1 MAEEIVIDFKIKT
14 AESAATVQ
22 ELKKSLKEL
31 KNELNNVEAGSAQ
44 FNKLTKSI
52 NNTEGKLGDL
62 NDSFNTLT
70 GSGVERA
77 NKSFKLFT
85 EGLTNFDLGK
95 IKASLGGLGAAFKA
109 IPIFLIVEGVMYLI
123 QNFKELS
130 SGSGILAKALKPIGD
145 LIGWIKDGLY
155 ALTDAIGLTNSELD
169 KMGESVVENATK
181 ANEALGQ
188 QTKEF
193 DRQMQVA
200 KAAGKST
207 VEMEKAKQQAIIDTN
222 VQIVKQIEAFVRA
235 GGEMTEE
242 QTKQLTASLE
252 VIKDARTQQTVIEL
266 NHQKEDRDN
275 YKKHLEDKAKLNKEH
290 DEELLRQHQAEV
302 AKFEQA
308 RKDEAEREKQAKI
321 DEINAL
327 NQSVLEAEAEYQNDS
342 YTQEQNAK
350 QAKDIADVKRNEQN
364 LENEKAFKKQSLAV
378 TVQALQATQGLTDL
392 YFKWQLK
399 QAKGNADREKEIK
412 KKQFQLNKAF
422 AVAQIV
428 LNTIQSITQAIGSNP
443 PPLSWV
449 LAGINSAMGTAAT
462 IAALAQ
468 KFEDG
473 GSSSAN
479 IGDIGGG
486 GGGATASAPAIAQP
500 NNSVTKISDEGKV
513 IDKPMNQRVFVLE
526 TDITDSTKK
535 ITSIEESAKIH

>member
-1 MAEEIVIDFKIKT
+1 MAEEIALDIKIST
-14 AESAATVQ
+14 AQSATTVQ

-31 KNELNNVEAGSAQ
+31 KNELNNVEAGSAG
-44 FNKLTKSI
+44 FHKLTKSI
-52 NNTEGKLGDL
+52 NDTEGKLGDL
-62 NDSFNTLT
+62 NDSFQTLT

-130 SGSGILAKALKPIGD
+130 SGTGILAKALKPVGD

-155 ALTDAIGLTNSELD
+155 LLTDAIGLTNSELD
-169 KMGESVVENATK
+169 KMGETVTENAK
-181 ANEALGQ
+181 ATNEALGQ

-207 VEMEKAKQQAIIDTN
+207 IDIEKQKQQAIIDTN
-222 VQIVKQIEAFVRA
+222 VQIVKQIEAYVRA
-235 GGEMTEE
+235 GGELTEE
-242 QTKQLTASLE
+242 QNKQLTASLE
-252 VIKDARTQQTVIEL
+252 VIKDARTQQQVIEL
-266 NHQKEDRDN
+266 TAQKEDRDR
-275 YKKHLEDKAKLNKEH
+275 YQKHLEEKKKITDKDFEDYKKSYKDTDDYRRQLDKEYDAWLHQLAQDDRKRLETKKEEEKAFAEEDLNTTIS
-290 DEELLRQHQAEV
+290 LLDQKYEKKRQH
-302 AKFEQA
+302 EQ
-308 RKDEAEREKQAKI
+308 
-321 DEINAL
+321 
-327 NQSVLEAEAEYQNDS
+327 
-342 YTQEQNAK
+342 
-350 QAKDIADVKRNEQN
+350 QN
-364 LENEKAFKKQSLAV
+364 LDNEKAFKKQSLAV
-378 TVQALQATQGLTDL
+378 TVQAIQATQALTDL
-392 YFKWQLK
+392 YFAHQLR
-399 QAKGNADREKEIK
+399 QAKGNAEREKEIK

-468 KFEDG
+468 KFDDG
-473 GSSSAN
+473 GSATGVGN
-479 IGDIGGG
+479 IDVG

-513 IDKPMNQRVFVLE
+513 ITDKPMNNKVYVLE
-526 TDITDSTKK
+526 TDITDSNKK
-535 ITSIEESAKIH
+535 ISSIEETARIK

>member
-1 MAEEIVIDFKIKT
+1 MAEEIALDIKIQT
-14 AESAATVQ
+14 AESAKTVQ

-44 FNKLTKSI
+44 FNKLTHSI

-62 NDSFNTLT
+62 NDSFQTLT

-95 IKASLGGLGAAFKA
+95 IKSSLGGLGAAFKA

-130 SGSGILAKALKPIGD
+130 SGTGILAKALKPVGD

-155 ALTDAIGLTNSELD
+155 LLTDAIGLTNSSLD
-169 KMGESVVENATK
+169 EMGEAVVTNANK

-207 VEMEKAKQQAIIDTN
+207 IELEKAKQQAIIDTN

-242 QTKQLTASLE
+242 QNKQLTASLE

-275 YKKHLEDKAKLNKEH
+275 YKKHLDEKAKLNKEH
-290 DEELLRQHQAEV
+290 EDELLRQHQAEV

-308 RKDEAEREKQAKI
+308 RKDEAEKEKQDKI
-321 DEINAL
+321 DEVNAL
-327 NQSVLEAEAEYQNDS
+327 NQSVAEANEEFAND
-342 YTQEQNAK
+342 EWE
-350 QAKDIADVKRNEQN
+350 KDKKRKSDKEFSDVMATNRW
-364 LENEKAFKKQSLAV
+364 LENQKESRKQYVALTA
-378 TVQALQATQGLTDL
+378 QALQATQQLTDL
-392 YFKWQLK
+392 WFAHQLK
-399 QAKGNADREKEIK
+399 QAKGNAEREKEIK
-412 KKQFQLNKAF
+412 KRQFLLNKAY
-422 AVAQIV
+422 AVAGIV
-428 LNTIQSITQAIGSNP
+428 LNTIQSITQAIGSSP
-443 PPLSWV
+443 PPASWI

-462 IAALAQ
+462 IAALSQ
-468 KFEDG
+468 KFDDG
-473 GSSSAN
+473 GGATGSADIN
-479 IGDIGGG
+479 IG

>member
-1 MAEEIVIDFKIKT
+1 MAEEIALDIKIQT
-14 AESAATVQ
+14 AESAKTVQ

-44 FNKLTKSI
+44 FNKLTHSI

-62 NDSFNTLT
+62 NDSFQTLT

-95 IKASLGGLGAAFKA
+95 IKSSLGGLGAAFKA

-130 SGSGILAKALKPIGD
+130 SGTGILAKALKPVGD

-155 ALTDAIGLTNSELD
+155 LLTDAIGLTNSSLD
-169 KMGESVVENATK
+169 EMGEAVVTNANK

-207 VEMEKAKQQAIIDTN
+207 IELEKAKQQAIIDTN

-242 QTKQLTASLE
+242 QNKQLTASLE

-275 YKKHLEDKAKLNKEH
+275 YKKHLDEKAKLNKEH
-290 DEELLRQHQAEV
+290 EDELLRQHQAEV

-308 RKDEAEREKQAKI
+308 RKDEAEKEKQAKI
-321 DEINAL
+321 DEVNAL
-327 NQSVLEAEAEYQNDS
+327 NQAVLDAELEYQNDS
-342 YTQEQNAK
+342 YVQEQNAK
-350 QAKDIADVKRNEQN
+350 QAKDIADWKRNEKN
-364 LENEKAFKKQSLAV
+364 IENEKAFKKQSLAV
-378 TVQALQATQGLTDL
+378 TVQALQATQALTDL
-392 YFKWQLK
+392 YFAHQLR

-468 KFEDG
+468 KFDDG
-473 GSSSAN
+473 GGATNVGS
-479 IGDIGGG
+479 IGDMG

>member
-1 MAEEIVIDFKIKT
+1 MAEEIALDIKIQT
-14 AESAATVQ
+14 AESSKTVQ

-44 FNKLTKSI
+44 FNKLTHSI

-62 NDSFNTLT
+62 NDSFQTLT

-95 IKASLGGLGAAFKA
+95 IKSSLGGLGAAFKA

-169 KMGESVVENATK
+169 KMGESVVENANK
-181 ANEALGQ
+181 SNEALAQ

-242 QTKQLTASLE
+242 QNKQLTASLE

-275 YKKHLEDKAKLNKEH
+275 YKKHLDEKAKLNKEH
-290 DEELLRQHQAEV
+290 EDELLRQHQAEV

-308 RKDEAEREKQAKI
+308 RKDEAEKEKQAKI

-327 NQSVLEAEAEYQNDS
+327 NQAAAEAND
-342 YTQEQNAK
+342 EFENDEWE
-350 QAKDIADVKRNEQN
+350 KDKKRKSDKEFADLMANERA
-364 LENEKAFKKQSLAV
+364 LENEKAFKKQSVAV
-378 TVQALQATQGLTDL
+378 TIQALQATQALTDL
-392 YFKWQLK
+392 YFAHQLR
-399 QAKGNADREKEIK
+399 QAKGNAEREKEIK

-468 KFEDG
+468 KFDDG
-473 GSSSAN
+473 GGATNVGS
-479 IGDIGGG
+479 IGDMG

>member
-1 MAEEIVIDFKIKT
+1 MAEEIALDIKIQT
-14 AESAATVQ
+14 AESAKTVQ

-44 FNKLTKSI
+44 FNKLTHSI

-62 NDSFNTLT
+62 NDSFQTLT

-95 IKASLGGLGAAFKA
+95 IKSSLGGLGAAFKA

-130 SGSGILAKALKPIGD
+130 SGTGILAKALKPVGD

-155 ALTDAIGLTNSELD
+155 LLTDAIGLTNSSLD
-169 KMGESVVENATK
+169 EMGEAVVTNANK

-207 VEMEKAKQQAIIDTN
+207 IELEKAKQQAIIDTN

-242 QTKQLTASLE
+242 QNKQLTASLE

-275 YKKHLEDKAKLNKEH
+275 YKKHLDEKKKATDKDFEDYKKSYKETDDYRRQLDKEYDAWLHQLALDDRKRLETKKEEETAFSDDIAQTAIKNYDTKKAASDKATAQEIEDEKKKAEAKKEILNKS
-290 DEELLRQHQAEV
+290 L
-302 AKFEQA
+302 
-308 RKDEAEREKQAKI
+308 
-321 DEINAL
+321 
-327 NQSVLEAEAEYQNDS
+327 QSA
-342 YTQEQNAK
+342 
-350 QAKDIADVKRNEQN
+350 
-364 LENEKAFKKQSLAV
+364 
-378 TVQALQATQGLTDL
+378 QALSDL
-392 YFKWQLK
+392 YFQWQLK
-399 QAKGNADREKEIK
+399 KNKGNAQAEKEIR
-412 KKQFQLNKAF
+412 KKQFQVNKAF
-422 AVAQIV
+422 GATSAIIDGFGAVQKALNNPYPLNIV
-428 LNTIQSITQAIGSNP
+428 LAAVTGILAAANVAKILTTQ
-443 PPLSWV
+443 
-449 LAGINSAMGTAAT
+449 
-462 IAALAQ
+462 
-468 KFEDG
+468 FDDG
-473 GSSSAN
+473 GGATN
-479 IGDIGGG
+479 AGDIGSINAGS
-486 GGGATASAPAIAQP
+486 ATASAPAIAQP

-535 ITSIEESAKIH
+535 VSSIEESAKID

>member
-1 MAEEIVIDFKIKT
+1 MAEEIALDIKIQT
-14 AESAATVQ
+14 AESAKTVQ

-44 FNKLTKSI
+44 FNKLTHSI

-62 NDSFNTLT
+62 NDSFQTLT

-95 IKASLGGLGAAFKA
+95 IKSSLGGLGAAFKA

-169 KMGESVVENATK
+169 KMGESVVENANK
-181 ANEALGQ
+181 SNEALAQ

-242 QTKQLTASLE
+242 QNKQLTASLE

-275 YKKHLEDKAKLNKEH
+275 YKKHLDEKAKLNKEH
-290 DEELLRQHQAEV
+290 EDELLRQHQAEV

-308 RKDEAEREKQAKI
+308 RKDEAEKEKQAKI

-327 NQSVLEAEAEYQNDS
+327 NQAAAEAND
-342 YTQEQNAK
+342 EFENDEWE
-350 QAKDIADVKRNEQN
+350 KDKKRKSDKEFADLMANERA
-364 LENEKAFKKQSLAV
+364 LENEKAFKKQSVAV
-378 TVQALQATQGLTDL
+378 TIQALQATQALTDL
-392 YFKWQLK
+392 YFAHQLR
-399 QAKGNADREKEIK
+399 QAKGNAEREKEIK

-468 KFEDG
+468 KFDDG
-473 GSSSAN
+473 GGATNVGS
-479 IGDIGGG
+479 IGDMG

>member
-1 MAEEIVIDFKIKT
+1 MAEEIALDIKIQT
-14 AESAATVQ
+14 AESAKTVQ

-44 FNKLTKSI
+44 FNKLTHSI

-62 NDSFNTLT
+62 NDSFQTLT

-95 IKASLGGLGAAFKA
+95 IKSSLGGLGAAFKA

-130 SGSGILAKALKPIGD
+130 SGTGILAKALKPVGD

-155 ALTDAIGLTNSELD
+155 LLTDAIGLTNSSLD
-169 KMGESVVENATK
+169 EMGEAVVTNANK

-207 VEMEKAKQQAIIDTN
+207 IELEKAKQQAIIDTN

-242 QTKQLTASLE
+242 QNKQLTASLE

-275 YKKHLEDKAKLNKEH
+275 YKKHLDEKAKLNKEH
-290 DEELLRQHQAEV
+290 EDELLRQHQAEV

-308 RKDEAEREKQAKI
+308 RKDEAEKEKQAKI
-321 DEINAL
+321 DEVNAL
-327 NQSVLEAEAEYQNDS
+327 NQAVLDAELEYQNDS
-342 YTQEQNAK
+342 YVQEQNAK
-350 QAKDIADVKRNEQN
+350 QAKDIADWKRNEKN
-364 LENEKAFKKQSLAV
+364 IENEKAFKKQSLAV
-378 TVQALQATQGLTDL
+378 TVQALQATQALTDL
-392 YFKWQLK
+392 YFAHQLR

-468 KFEDG
+468 KFDDG
-473 GSSSAN
+473 GGATNVGS
-479 IGDIGGG
+479 IGDMG

-535 ITSIEESAKIH
+535 VSSIEESAKIH